1 MHIDMTDAADYW
13 HGFEKMCMGSNIQM
27 VFYRNQKC
35 NVLVKILRNEV
46 ETSIPSLKHYTDHIT
61 NGMYLK
67 NISRNSLTWKMFVE
81 TMQNTL
87 DFTMGQYFCVP
98 M

>member
-27 VFYRNQKC
+27 VFYRNKKC

-46 ETSIPSLKHYTDHIT
+46 ETSIPSVKTLHGPYYEWNVLKEYFQKLIDEEEIWES
-61 NGMYLK
+61 NLK
-67 NISRNSLTWKMFVE
+67 SSENYIDIENL
-81 TMQNTL
+81 
-87 DFTMGQYFCVP
+87 Y
-98 M
+98 